1 MRRSYMKIDKVYILY
16 VGDAWLSRSSLT
28 NMGVFSSRLNAI
40 KAFVENVKIED
51 KNTITQMAESLKT
64 QGQTQGGEENWMICE
79 YELDVFGEN

>member
-1 MRRSYMKIDKVYILY
+1 MKTYKVYILY

-40 KAFVENVKIED
+40 KAFVENAGIED
-51 KNTITQMAESLKT
+51 KNTIAKMAESLKM

-79 YELDVFGEN
+79 YELEVFRKNEFIA